1 MRMSGAESCLQT
13 AVLWYLP
20 SGCQVCQG
28 PPASPRLSDLL
39 EGLTGLKSSW
49 ITSLK
54 SHRVRSAKAQG
65 VCHKVHEVG
74 TRHKLPSVSPTEL
87 HGANSTFQAMMHRNR
102 CKVLPPKLLDAG
114 NLCFKYNPVLWTPQ
128 ELCLISATY
137 TSTSQGTKWCGV
149 TKVLS

>member
-1 MRMSGAESCLQT
+1 MRMSGTESCLQT

-65 VCHKVHEVG
+65 VCHKVHEV
-74 TRHKLPSVSPTEL
+74 PDISCQVSPTTEL
-87 HGANSTFQAMMHRNR
+87 HGANSTFQALMHRNM
-102 CKVLPPKLLDAG
+102 CKVLPPKLLDAS

-137 TSTSQGTKWCGV
+137 TSTCQGTKWCGV